1 MIDHVGIA
9 VRSLDEAIPF
19 YRDVLGLRLHEIE
32 EVADQMVRTAV
43 FLSGE
48 NRIELLEPTS
58 PESPV
63 ARFLEK
69 RGEGIHHLALRTSDV
84 SADLARMKAAG
95 CRLIDERPRPGA
107 GHADIAFIHPQST
120 HGVLLE
126 LCRRDPAAAEV
137 PG

>member
-19 YRDVLGLRLHEIE
+19 YRDVLGLHLHEIE

-43 FLSGE
+43 FLSGD

-58 PESPV
+58 PDSPV

-69 RGEGIHHLALRTSDV
+69 RGEGIHHLALRSPDV
-84 SADLARMKAAG
+84 PASLARARAAG
-95 CRLIDERPRPGA
+95 CRLIDEQPRPGA
-107 GHADIAFIHPQST
+107 GGASIAFVHPRST

-126 LCRRDPAAAEV
+126 LCSRD
-137 PG
+137 

>member
-9 VRSLDEAIPF
+9 VRSLDESIPF
-19 YRDVLGLRLHEIE
+19 YRDTLGLPLHDIE
-32 EVADQMVRTAV
+32 EVPDQKVRTAV

-58 PESPV
+58 PDSPI

-69 RGEGIHHLALRTSDV
+69 RGEGIHHLALRVEDV
-84 SADLARMKAAG
+84 ESALGRVREAG
-95 CRLIDERPRPGA
+95 CRLIDEIPRPGA
-107 GHADIAFIHPQST
+107 GGAEIAFVHPKSA

-126 LCRRDPAAAEV
+126 LCRR
-137 PG
+137 